1 MAVKR
6 KSAPYARRAVW
17 YVVIALAAVF
27 VIGFAL
33 AGYEIYHL
41 HNQING
47 LQANVNSLQQSV
59 NHLNSYVAALIS
71 EVAKLSAG
79 K

>member
-1 MAVKR
+1 MAVKG

-41 HNQING
+41 HNQVNG
-47 LQANVNSLQQSV
+47 LQANVTSLQQSV
-59 NHLNSYVAALIS
+59 NHLTSVVSALVY

>member
-1 MAVKR
+1 MAVKG

-41 HNQING
+41 HNQVDG
-47 LQANVNSLQQSV
+47 LQANVTSLQQSV
-59 NHLNSYVAALIS
+59 NHLNSVVGALVY
-71 EVAKLSAG
+71 EVAKLSTG

>member
-1 MAVKR
+1 MAVKG
-6 KSAPYARRAVW
+6 KSAPYARRSVW
-17 YVVIALAAVF
+17 YVVMALAAVF

-33 AGYEIYHL
+33 VGYQIYHL

-47 LQANVNSLQQSV
+47 LQANVDSLQQRV
-59 NHLNSYVAALIS
+59 NHLNSFVAALIV